1 MAEFLKK
8 KNHVCIFNK
17 KIREKK
23 YERKREKNLHDLA
36 FLEKYQKN
44 KNKNYILHAS

>member
-8 KNHVCIFNK
+8 KIMFAFLIK